1 MVISIRAVGRSTMSS
16 TETKGRIRGAL
27 WSGYPVEARLVEA
40 VVKQTNWT
48 WCQPYIGTVRK
59 AIEVRLPLGAVYVDN
74 QDGRALSVFL
84 QGKAPLPGFR
94 FIPVAGVDDDPEAK
108 QVYDVFF

>member
-1 MVISIRAVGRSTMSS
+1 MGTSIRAAGRSMMSS
-16 TETKGRIRGAL
+16 TEPKGKVRGAL
-27 WSGYPVEARLVEA
+27 WSGYPVEARLVE
-40 VVKQTNWT
+40 VVVGPTSWT

-59 AIEVRLPLGAVYVDN
+59 AIEVRLDSGPVYVDN

-94 FIPVAGVDDDPEAK
+94 FIPAFGVTDDPEAK
-108 QVYDVFF
+108 QAYNAFF